1 MAMQEVAKSNE
12 DIKESINVSREDI
25 KSVED
30 FKDYYDKATDQEK
43 KKLNDEFAN
52 NIQEELSKDP
62 SLKSQLEGET
72 VDSEIRQEDIENIN
86 TLNKLQDNLRK
97 YPNIPTVNRQAIDK
111 MVYGP
116 FRNSEKNIQNILDKD
131 ENKDEK
137 IES

>member
-116 FRNSEKNIQNILDKD
+116 FRDSEKNIQNILDKD
-131 ENKDEK
+131 ENKEEK

>member
-97 YPNIPTVNRQAIDK
+97 YPNIPTANRQAIDK

-116 FRNSEKNIQNILDKD
+116 FRDSEKNIQNILDKD
-131 ENKDEK
+131 ENKDKK